1 MLQPKPSTY
10 STYQSN
16 KMKEIVIGYNPQRE
30 RELTA
35 MADTIQKAFNGLV
48 TAYFTE
54 GIPFNLDVEKALE
67 KAANEV
73 QIGGVRIIPQEKK
86 LDLLGVNPQVL
97 RSASYQLHKA
107 CADLGVEVSVL
118 TTEGA
123 VPSKVLTSII
133 KEQCEIKASG
143 EKAIALAESL
153 NEVIKSMEA
162 FYAFMV
168 KHQMNRPNSYA
179 ISQSTH
185 GMVEADGEGK
195 FRINPNAFSIYSR
208 G

>member
-1 MLQPKPSTY
+1 
-10 STYQSN
+10 
-16 KMKEIVIGYNPQRE
+16 MKEIVIGYNPQRE
-30 RELTA
+30 RELTS

-48 TAYFTE
+48 NAYATQGMTFSL
-54 GIPFNLDVEKALE
+54 NVEKALE
-67 KAANEV
+67 EVSNEV
-73 QIGGVRIIPQEKK
+73 KIGGQREIPQSKK
-86 LDLLGVNPQVL
+86 LELLGINPEVL
-97 RSASYQLHKA
+97 HSASYQLNKA
-107 CADLGVEVSVL
+107 CGELGVEVFTL
-118 TTEGA
+118 TPEGA

-185 GMVEADGEGK
+185 GMIEADGEGK
-195 FRINPNAFSIYSR
+195 FRINPNAFSIYTR

>member
-1 MLQPKPSTY
+1 
-10 STYQSN
+10 
-16 KMKEIVIGYNPQRE
+16 MKEIVIGYNPQRE

-48 TAYFTE
+48 SAYITQGMSFS
-54 GIPFNLDVEKALE
+54 LDVEKALE
-67 KAANEV
+67 NASNEV
-73 QIGGVRIIPQEKK
+73 KIGGEREIPQSKK
-86 LDLLGVNPQVL
+86 LDLLGINPEVL
-97 RSASYQLHKA
+97 RSASYQLNKA
-107 CADLGVEVSVL
+107 CADLGVEVSSL
-118 TTEGA
+118 TPEGA

-133 KEQCEIKASG
+133 KEECEIKASG
-143 EKAIALAESL
+143 EKAIGLAESL
-153 NEVIKSMEA
+153 NEVIKSMEG

-168 KHQMNRPNSYA
+168 KHQMNRPNHYA

-185 GMVEADGEGK
+185 GMIEADGEGK

>member
-1 MLQPKPSTY
+1 
-10 STYQSN
+10 
-16 KMKEIVIGYNPQRE
+16 MKEIVIGYNPQRE

-48 TAYFTE
+48 NAYATQ
-54 GIPFNLDVEKALE
+54 GITFSLNVEKALE
-67 KAANEV
+67 DVSNEV
-73 QIGGVRIIPQEKK
+73 KIGGEREVPQSKK
-86 LDLLGVNPQVL
+86 LELLGINPEVL
-97 RSASYQLHKA
+97 RSASYQLNKA
-107 CADLGVEVSVL
+107 CGELGIEVFTL
-118 TTEGA
+118 NPEGA

-185 GMVEADGEGK
+185 GMIEADGEGK